1 MIARSAESNPT
12 CFSTTPLVDLDKTLV
27 PAYLRLVSFFPLIL
41 DTMFNQLLLQS
52 KYFNHNWG
60 LTKFCITQF
69 KGERVA
75 VKKHEATNLR
85 QMLSK
90 AKEFDAVK
98 DIVGE
103 WTGEDEMREIIEA
116 IEKNPPRLRRMY
128 ISTDSTAA
136 VAKASV
142 KPSSAN
148 GNSAGVSVLPSANL
162 TREDEAYATPQN
174 TQNPEPPSSWAP
186 FLPKEFQSI
195 EPLPSKAEPVTPT
208 PVIPI

>member
-1 MIARSAESNPT
+1 MIARSAETNPT
-12 CFSTTPLVDLDKTLV
+12 CFSTTPLVDLDTTLV
-27 PAYLRLVSFFPLIL
+27 PAYLRLVSFFPLNL
-41 DTMFNQLLLQS
+41 DTVQRAAIQS

-98 DIVGE
+98 EIVGE

-116 IEKNPPRLRRMY
+116 IEENPPRLRRMY
-128 ISTDSTAA
+128 MSTDSTAA

-142 KPSSAN
+142 EPSSTN
-148 GNSAGVSVLPSANL
+148 GNSVGVPVIPSANL
-162 TREDEAYATPQN
+162 TTGDEAYATPQN

-186 FLPKEFQSI
+186 FLPREFQSI
-195 EPLPSKAEPVTPT
+195 EPLPSKADPVTPT